1 MQGRIGIGIV
11 TYNRKDMVHETIE
24 CVRRYTVRDDVDFVV
39 ADDGSTDGTMAMLR
53 ELGVPVVSGVNMGI
67 AWNKN
72 RVLYLLGQLRRCE
85 VVILLEDDTQPN
97 AAGWE
102 EEWIEGARRW
112 GHVNLAGDWLKPG
125 FIRGSGTAEDPIMGR
140 QVTAQCASYSRES
153 LDYGGYYD
161 PRFKGYGHEH
171 VEHSRR
177 LIRVGYGGA
186 EHSDGAEGPLLF
198 AMLTGSVT
206 VLSPPSHYNKEQADR
221 NLAVAHRAMG
231 EQFYRVPWQTDDEM
245 QQFRA
250 EMTSAVRNQPDGF
263 GLRGAAPAAVASPK
277 IQGAAVPLP
286 VPVAMPPVPPAAEAP
301 ATVVKAASPASS
313 ALDYLRGSGAAP
325 PMPTQVAT
333 PPPEPPRRRGF
344 FSRLLGRG

>member
-11 TYNRKDMVHETIE
+11 TYNRKDMVRETIE

-39 ADDGSTDGTMAMLR
+39 ADDGSTDGTLALLR
-53 ELGVPVVSGVNMGI
+53 EMGVPVVSGVNMGI

-102 EEWIEGARRW
+102 EEWIDGARRW
-112 GHVNLAGDWLKPG
+112 GHVNLAGDWLKSG
-125 FIRGSGTAEDPIMGR
+125 FVRGAGTAADPIMGR
-140 QVTAQCASYSRES
+140 QVTAQCASYVRES
-153 LDYGGYYD
+153 LDYGGYFD

-177 LIRVGYGGA
+177 LIRVGYGGT
-186 EHSDGAEGPLLF
+186 EHSAEGEGPLLF
-198 AMLTGSVT
+198 ALITGSVT
-206 VLSPPSHYNKEQADR
+206 VHNPPSHYNKEQAER

-231 EQFYRVPWQTDDEM
+231 EQFYRVPWQTDEEM

-250 EMTSAVRNQPDGF
+250 EMTNALRNQPDGF
-263 GLRGAAPAAVASPK
+263 GLRGAEQAAATPPTIDRPIAAPPVEIPVAPTASATETPAPTKVASTTP
-277 IQGAAVPLP
+277 
-286 VPVAMPPVPPAAEAP
+286 
-301 ATVVKAASPASS
+301 S
-313 ALDYLRGSGAAP
+313 ALDYLWGNGAP
-325 PMPTQVAT
+325 PMPAQTT
-333 PPPEPPRRRGF
+333 PVPADPPKRPGF
-344 FSRLLGRG
+344 FARFFGRG